1 MQAIMPLQR
10 RRTNMKATFK
20 HSIIPAIALAF
31 AISTPASAQL
41 LGGSGGGGGLT
52 GGLGGGLGGDMTGPI
67 TRTTGSVTGNS
78 TGSLKGEKQVDRKSG
93 RVRGSGQAQGSSN
106 GSVTGGTTVLDR
118 SVNGASNGSA
128 NASKSGSFD
137 AQLIGTDAVRG
148 TAQDGVGRARG
159 AADTIRGTASSTGG
173 TVRSAAA
180 NAVGSASGAGS
191 IAGGATGMG
200 NGVASG
206 SLGQLAASGSAAANS
221 AGMFAIEPGMPIE
234 DAKGRTIGYVQS
246 VKQTKQGV
254 VQAVTVE
261 IGDRLATLPAAN
273 FSGSGDALV
282 TGMTKGK
289 LTSAAKHQEAA
300 PATGAQ
306 SESIAPS
313 APKSGGDRSRE
324 ANNNKE
330 R

>member
-1 MQAIMPLQR
+1 
-10 RRTNMKATFK
+10 MKITFK

-41 LGGSGGGGGLT
+41 LGGSGGGGLI

-67 TRTTGSVTGNS
+67 TRTTGSVTGDS
-78 TGSLKGEKQVDRKSG
+78 TGSLRGEKQVDRKSG
-93 RVRGSGQAQGSSN
+93 RVRGSGQAEGGGN

-118 SVNGASNGSA
+118 SVNGSSSGSA
-128 NASKSGSFD
+128 NASKSGGVD

-159 AADTIRGTASSTGG
+159 TVDNARGMASSTAG
-173 TVRSAAA
+173 TARSAAG

-191 IAGGATGMG
+191 FAGGASGMG
-200 NGVASG
+200 EGMASG
-206 SLGQLAASGSAAANS
+206 SLGQLAASGTAAANS

-234 DAKGRTIGYVQS
+234 DARGRTIGYVQS
-246 VKQTKQGV
+246 VKQTKQGI

-261 IGDRLATLPAAN
+261 TGNRVATLPAAN
-273 FSGSGDALV
+273 FSGSGEALV
-282 TGMTKGK
+282 TGMTKGE
-289 LTSAAKHQEAA
+289 LTSAAKQQEAA
-300 PATGAQ
+300 PVSGPQTESSTPTAQ
-306 SESIAPS
+306 
-313 APKSGGDRSRE
+313 KSGGNQSRE
-324 ANNNKE
+324 TNNNKD

>member
-1 MQAIMPLQR
+1 
-10 RRTNMKATFK
+10 MKSTFK

-41 LGGSGGGGGLT
+41 LGGGGSGGLT
-52 GGLGGGLGGDMTGPI
+52 GGLGDNLGGDIAGPI
-67 TRTTGSVTGNS
+67 TRTTGSVTGDS
-78 TGSLKGEKQVDRKSG
+78 TGSLRGEKQVDRKSG

-118 SVNGASNGSA
+118 SVNGASSGSA
-128 NASKSGSFD
+128 NASKSGSVD

-159 AADTIRGTASSTGG
+159 AVDTVRGTAGSAAG
-173 TVRSAAA
+173 TTRSAAG

-191 IAGGATGMG
+191 IAGGASGMG
-200 NGVASG
+200 QGMASG
-206 SLGQLAASGSAAANS
+206 SLGQLAASGTAAANG

-234 DAKGRTIGYVQS
+234 DARGRTIGYVQS

-261 IGDRLATLPAAN
+261 TGDRLATLPAAN

-282 TGMTKGK
+282 TGMTKGE
-289 LTSAAKHQEAA
+289 LTSAAKQQEAA

-306 SESIAPS
+306 TENSTPS
-313 APKSGGDRSRE
+313 APKSGGNRSRE
-324 ANNNKE
+324 ANNKE